1 MSEPPA
7 GWQVDAGLLAARLA
21 SVGYAVIDEALDAG
35 LFRALCD
42 EATSVLAERGKAA
55 GIGRGTGFQID
66 RRMRDDQICWLA
78 PDLASGS
85 RYLAAMEGLRLA
97 LNSALFLGLF
107 NFEAHYARYAPG
119 ARYQRHRDAFRGDRR
134 RRLSTVLYLN
144 PDWPPDHGGELVL
157 YTADGDAE
165 LQRIAP
171 VGNRLVIF
179 LSEEFPHEVLPAHGE
194 RYSVA
199 GWFGSAA
206 TGSR

>member
-1 MSEPPA
+1 MSQPLA
-7 GWQVDAGLLAARLA
+7 GLQVDTDLLAARLA
-21 SVGYAVIDEALDAG
+21 SAGYAVIDEGLDPD
-35 LFRALCD
+35 LFRGLCD
-42 EATSVLAERGKAA
+42 EARRALAEQGRAA
-55 GIGRGTGFQID
+55 GVGRGSGFQVD
-66 RRMRDDQICWLA
+66 HRVRDDQICWLA
-78 PDLASGS
+78 PNLTAGS
-85 RYLAAMEGLRLA
+85 RYLAAMERLRLA
-97 LNSALFLGLF
+97 LNRALFLGLF
-107 NFEAHYARYAPG
+107 NFEAHYARYAAG
-119 ARYQRHRDAFRGDRR
+119 ARYQRHRDAFRGERS

-144 PDWPPDHGGELVL
+144 PDWSPDQGGELVL
-157 YTADGDAE
+157 YAADGDAE